1 MKPKKD
7 TCAKCNAVKEN
18 KNIQYCNQCNKESVL
33 RYALGKLTK
42 DELADKIKEHER
54 ILSVYKDC
62 MIKKLTEVKVADEA
76 AVLPSQA

>member
-18 KNIQYCNQCNKESVL
+18 KKIQYCNQCNKESVL
-33 RYALGKLTK
+33 RYALSKITI
-42 DELADKIKEHER
+42 DELSVKIREHER
-54 ILSVYKDC
+54 ILAIYKDS
-62 MIKKLTEVKVADEA
+62 MIKKLTEVKEVDET